1 MKKKKKIDF
10 EKMTKFIKSKNFLI
24 AACVF
29 VLTISIIGVSYAS
42 FFTVKTNTNNQTVTT
57 GTLAVSYG
65 GQSSA
70 IQKNNMIPL
79 PDEEGL
85 NQGETD
91 TSVIYIQ
98 NTGTLDSTF
107 TLNVG
112 YDMENFETIISNLDP
127 DETAILTPLDYVKIA
142 VYEYNGINDETL
154 IVGPITIADLPLY
167 SVNNSDSR
175 YNRYAILF
183 DSVGGTT
190 SGNAT
195 KTYKVKMWLSD
206 KAIPAASYSYFY
218 INSEIVAE
226 VENAKMNYNLSGTL
240 SDTSGSA
247 LGGATISLQNNSLVT
262 TTGDDGSFTLNGIY
276 PGVYNLDIT
285 YNGNVYSG
293 NLTVEEGTGNSLE
306 SLGATFSGSPTT
318 SIYNIADTYKTTL
331 SKIVN
336 KNGFSTYADA
346 VSFADGTTYNLAPTY
361 KFTGGADTNVSGLN
375 ITLDTENINFT
386 MTL

>member
-85 NQGETD
+85 SQGETD

-112 YDMENFETIISNLDP
+112 YDMENFETISSNLDP

-285 YNGNVYSG
+285 YNGITYSG
-293 NLTVEEGTGNSLE
+293 NLTVVEGTSNSLV
-306 SLGATFSGSPTT
+306 SNGTTFNGSSSDIF
-318 SIYNIADTYKTTL
+318 SIANTYKTTIA
-331 SKIVN
+331 KIISLN
-336 KNGFSTYADA
+336 DIDTYSTE
-346 VSFADGTTYNLAPTY
+346 VSFASGTTYNLAPTY
-361 KFTGGADTNVSGLN
+361 TFTGGGTEAVSGLN
-375 ITLDTENINFT
+375 ISIDTTAQTYSLTLN
-386 MTL
+386 

>member
-85 NQGETD
+85 SQGETD

-112 YDMENFETIISNLDP
+112 YDMENFETISSNLDP
-127 DETAILTPLDYVKIA
+127 DETAILTPLDYV
-142 VYEYNGINDETL
+142 
-154 IVGPITIADLPLY
+154 
-167 SVNNSDSR
+167 
-175 YNRYAILF
+175 
-183 DSVGGTT
+183 
-190 SGNAT
+190 
-195 KTYKVKMWLSD
+195 
-206 KAIPAASYSYFY
+206 
-218 INSEIVAE
+218 
-226 VENAKMNYNLSGTL
+226 
-240 SDTSGSA
+240 
-247 LGGATISLQNNSLVT
+247 
-262 TTGDDGSFTLNGIY
+262 
-276 PGVYNLDIT
+276 
-285 YNGNVYSG
+285 
-293 NLTVEEGTGNSLE
+293 
-306 SLGATFSGSPTT
+306 
-318 SIYNIADTYKTTL
+318 
-331 SKIVN
+331 
-336 KNGFSTYADA
+336 
-346 VSFADGTTYNLAPTY
+346 
-361 KFTGGADTNVSGLN
+361 
-375 ITLDTENINFT
+375 
-386 MTL
+386 

>member
-112 YDMENFETIISNLDP
+112 YDMENFEIRHRGL
-127 DETAILTPLDYVKIA
+127 L
-142 VYEYNGINDETL
+142 
-154 IVGPITIADLPLY
+154 
-167 SVNNSDSR
+167 
-175 YNRYAILF
+175 
-183 DSVGGTT
+183 
-190 SGNAT
+190 
-195 KTYKVKMWLSD
+195 
-206 KAIPAASYSYFY
+206 AA
-218 INSEIVAE
+218 
-226 VENAKMNYNLSGTL
+226 G
-240 SDTSGSA
+240 
-247 LGGATISLQNNSLVT
+247 QC
-262 TTGDDGSFTLNGIY
+262 
-276 PGVYNLDIT
+276 
-285 YNGNVYSG
+285 
-293 NLTVEEGTGNSLE
+293 
-306 SLGATFSGSPTT
+306 
-318 SIYNIADTYKTTL
+318 
-331 SKIVN
+331 
-336 KNGFSTYADA
+336 
-346 VSFADGTTYNLAPTY
+346 FAAR
-361 KFTGGADTNVSGLN
+361 
-375 ITLDTENINFT
+375 
-386 MTL
+386 